1 MHQNLPER
9 IHTSINRLDLAVR
22 TCHTHTTGRF
32 PRTYPGPTAVP
43 ERFPGAGDITLCSD
57 WTSLS
62 TTAAV
67 RGLDSGVAHNGEAA
81 ITTLTGAFE
90 LSEASRDVGGCKAVS
105 TGLL

>member
-57 WTSLS
+57 WTSSS
-62 TTAAV
+62 TTAVV
-67 RGLDSGVAHNGEAA
+67 RGLDGSVVYDGEATIA
-81 ITTLTGAFE
+81 TLAGPLE
-90 LSEASRDVGGCKAVS
+90 SSETSQDVGSCEAVS
-105 TGLL
+105 ARL